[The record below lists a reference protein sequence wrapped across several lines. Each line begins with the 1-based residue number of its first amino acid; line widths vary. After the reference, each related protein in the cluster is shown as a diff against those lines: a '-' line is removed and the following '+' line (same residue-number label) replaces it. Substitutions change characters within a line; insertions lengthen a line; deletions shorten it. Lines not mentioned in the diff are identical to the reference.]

1 MAKTHRGKGIRSLV
15 SHGRGTCPLCTHT
28 AVKVV
33 YEITVNEKTIKV
45 CKTCK
50 AAFGHGKY
58 KKEAEAA
65 AAAIPSPAAAP
76 TA

>member
-15 SHGRGTCPLCTHT
+15 SHGRGTCPLCTRT

-50 AAFGHGKY
+50 AAVSHGKM
-58 KKEAEAA
+58 KKEAEALA
-65 AAAIPSPAAAP
+65 AAVPAAAP
-76 TA
+76 KA